1 MKCFRLIAMAMLG
14 LSVSAC
20 ATTQTATRNVPLD
33 QGAMAMAAPAPSYD
47 VTGVQVTVPATLEV
61 SEANSY
67 YPSGDIVWRGDARGN
82 RHAQVEAIFEQSAD
96 LGLSGMAG
104 AMPVEV
110 EIVVKRFHAL
120 TEKTRYTIGGVHSIT
135 FDVTLR
141 DPVSGAVLRGPREIR
156 ADLEG
161 YGGQQAVEAEA
172 KGLTQKYR
180 ITQHLAR
187 VIREELTQASG
198 YAGKG
203 ITRRVTPI
211 APLVAQRQPEARDTQ
226 GDAI

>member
-1 MKCFRLIAMAMLG
+1 MTYFRLMAVALIG

-20 ATTQTATRNVPLD
+20 GTMQTATRNVPLD
-33 QGAMAMAAPAPSYD
+33 HEAMDMATPAPSYD
-47 VTGVQVTVPATLEV
+47 VAGVRVTVPATLEV
-61 SEANSY
+61 SEANRY

-82 RHAQVEAIFEQSAD
+82 RHEQVKAIFEQSAD
-96 LGLSGMAG
+96 LGLSGVAG

-110 EIVVKRFHAL
+110 EIVVRRFHAL
-120 TEKTRYTIGGVHSIT
+120 TEKTRYTVGGVHSIT

-141 DPVSGAVLRGPREIR
+141 DPASGAILRGPREIR
-156 ADLEG
+156 ANLEG

-198 YAGKG
+198 YVSPAGG
-203 ITRRVTPI
+203 ITRRVEPV
-211 APLVAQRQPEARDTQ
+211 APLVAQDARDTRR
-226 GDAI
+226 DAI